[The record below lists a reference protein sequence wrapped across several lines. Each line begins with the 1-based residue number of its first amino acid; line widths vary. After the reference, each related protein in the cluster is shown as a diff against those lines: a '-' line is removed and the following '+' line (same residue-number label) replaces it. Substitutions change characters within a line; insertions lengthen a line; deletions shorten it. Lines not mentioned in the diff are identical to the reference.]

1 MGKEGER
8 EREQIEREG
17 MRRLRIGKKIDRFSL
32 TGAAD
37 DKFAARY
44 VSVCLR
50 EIVRVFLAFGSS
62 PLIINIS
69 LCKVVEMMTYDV
81 AAWGLHVC
89 Y

>member
-50 EIVRVFLAFGSS
+50 EIVSLSFVRELSS
-62 PLIINIS
+62 HHEHFS
-69 LCKVVEMMTYDV
+69 L
-81 AAWGLHVC
+81 
-89 Y
+89 